1 MTKECAVEY
10 PVIDH
15 LVMAASS
22 LDEGTN
28 YILKILNV
36 RPQAGGEHELMGTH
50 NRVVRLGE
58 GCYLEVIAINQRAQ
72 KPEHP
77 RWFEL
82 DTHAMQEKLRQKP
95 RLITWAIRTDRI
107 EELSQRCL
115 CPLGNIRPMNRG
127 NLYWRLTLTEDGH
140 LPERGL
146 VPFLIQ
152 WDKTPHP
159 AALMQKSGCG
169 LVKLY
174 GYHSQPE
181 AITHI
186 LEFVGAEKLIEIKQL
201 ESGSSPYLTA
211 VIDTPAGLKM
221 LT

>member
-1 MTKECAVEY
+1 MQRYAMKY
-10 PVIDH
+10 PAIDH
-15 LVMAASS
+15 LVLAANS
-22 LDEGTN
+22 LDEGTD
-28 YILKILNV
+28 YILKNLNV
-36 RPQAGGEHELMGTH
+36 RPQVGGEHDTMGTH
-50 NRVVRLGE
+50 NRVLRLGQ
-58 GCYLEVIAINQRAQ
+58 GCYLEVIAINQRAR

-82 DTHAMQEKLRQKP
+82 DTHTMQEELRARP

-115 CPLGNIRPMNRG
+115 CPLGNVKSMNRG
-127 NLYWRLTLTEDGH
+127 DLYWRLTLTEDGH

-152 WDKTPHP
+152 WDKEPHP
-159 AALMQKSGCG
+159 ATLMQESRCG
-169 LVKLY
+169 LIKLY
-174 GYHSQPE
+174 GYHAQPA

-186 LEFVGAEKLIEIKQL
+186 LESVGAENLIEMKQL
-201 ESGSSPYLTA
+201 ESGSSPYLAA

>member
-1 MTKECAVEY
+1 MGSLA
-10 PVIDH
+10 IDH
-15 LVMAASS
+15 LVVAANS
-22 LDEGTN
+22 LDEGTD
-28 YILKILNV
+28 YILKTFNV
-36 RPQAGGEHELMGTH
+36 RPQVGGEHDTMGTH
-50 NRVVRLGE
+50 NRVLRLGE
-58 GCYLEVIAINQRAQ
+58 DCYLEVIAINQRAP

-107 EELSQRCL
+107 EELSQRSTY
-115 CPLGNIRPMNRG
+115 PLGNVRPMNRG
-127 NLYWRLTLTEDGH
+127 DLYWRLTLTEDGH

-159 AALMQKSGCG
+159 ASLMQESGCG

-174 GYHSQPE
+174 GYHAQAG
-181 AITHI
+181 AITDI
-186 LEFVGAEKLIEIKQL
+186 LKSVGAEDLIEMKQL
-201 ESGSSPYLTA
+201 ESGSSPYLAA
-211 VIDTPAGLKM
+211 VIETPSGLKM

>member
-1 MTKECAVEY
+1 MGY
-10 PVIDH
+10 PAIDH
-15 LVMAASS
+15 LVVAANS
-22 LDEGTN
+22 LDEGTD
-28 YILKILNV
+28 YILKTINA
-36 RPQAGGEHELMGTH
+36 RPQVGGEHDAMGTH
-50 NRVVRLGE
+50 NRVGRLGE
-58 GCYLEVIAINQRAQ
+58 GCYLEVIAINKRAP

-82 DTHAMQEKLRQKP
+82 GTLAMQEKLRQKP

-115 CPLGNIRPMNRG
+115 CPLGEVKPMNRG
-127 NLYWRLTLTEDGH
+127 DLYWRLTLAEGGH

-152 WDKTPHP
+152 WDTTPHP
-159 AALMQKSGCG
+159 AALMQESGCG
-169 LVKLY
+169 LIKLY
-174 GYHSQPE
+174 GYHAQPE
-181 AITHI
+181 VITRI
-186 LEFVGAEKLIEIKQL
+186 LESIGAEKLIEMRQL

-211 VIDTPAGLKM
+211 VVDTPAGLKM